1 MAVRDGHWRELEALS
16 DAERVALELAERVSL
31 TPPAVDD
38 ELFER
43 LRRHF
48 TEAQIVELAAIC
60 AWENYRAR
68 FNRVLHIEPHGFYRA
83 DGQARSKSERAPR
96 SVGQG

>member
-1 MAVRDGHWRELEALS
+1 MAVRDGGWRELEALS
-16 DAERVALELAERVSL
+16 DAERVALELAERVTE
-31 TPPAVDD
+31 TPPVIDD

-48 TEAQIVELAAIC
+48 TEAQIVELAAVC

-68 FNRVLHIEPHGFYRA
+68 FNRVLDIEPHGFYRS
-83 DGQARSKSERAPR
+83 G
-96 SVGQG
+96 

>member
-1 MAVRDGHWRELEALS
+1 M
-16 DAERVALELAERVSL
+16 ALELAERVTA
-31 TPPAVDD
+31 TPATVDD

-68 FNRVLHIEPHGFYRA
+68 FNRVLDIEPHGFYRA
-83 DGQARSKSERAPR
+83 GSSSHGSGGHSK
-96 SVGQG
+96 

>member
-1 MAVRDGHWRELEALS
+1 M
-16 DAERVALELAERVSL
+16 ALELAERVTA
-31 TPPAVDD
+31 TPTAVND

-68 FNRVLHIEPHGFYRA
+68 FNRVLDIEPHGFY
-83 DGQARSKSERAPR
+83 Q
-96 SVGQG
+96 VGDPSRGEGGHST

>member
-1 MAVRDGHWRELEALS
+1 MRDGCWQELPSLS
-16 DAERVALELAERVSL
+16 EGERVALELAERVTA
-31 TPPAVDD
+31 TPTAVDD
-38 ELFER
+38 ELFGR

-68 FNRVLHIEPHGFYRA
+68 FNRVLDIEPHGFYRP
-83 DGQARSKSERAPR
+83 RRRAEE
-96 SVGQG
+96 